1 MKNAKHTVA
10 MARLSKPDSADTQF
24 FINLRDN
31 NHLDSSEGNPG
42 YTVFGKVIDGFEVI
56 EEIELQDTESREG
69 FFGLPVS
76 PVTIIATKTREL

>member
-1 MKNAKHTVA
+1 
-10 MARLSKPDSADTQF
+10 MARLSEPDSADTQF

-31 NHLDSSEGNPG
+31 KHLDSSEGNPG

-56 EEIELQDTESREG
+56 EKIELQDTESRDG

-76 PVTIIATKTREL
+76 PVTIIATKGRDL